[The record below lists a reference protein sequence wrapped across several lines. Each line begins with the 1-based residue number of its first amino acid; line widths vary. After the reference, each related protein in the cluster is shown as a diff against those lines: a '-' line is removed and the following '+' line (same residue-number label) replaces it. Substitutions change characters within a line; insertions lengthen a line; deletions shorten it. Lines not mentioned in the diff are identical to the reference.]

1 MARQQE
7 EVQQNEA
14 RTKVPAAMQL
24 GAPALMAKAVLT
36 ARAEQATK
44 TLPNMQS
51 AVRRLTTRRLTTRRP
66 ARRRAIR
73 PAK

>member
-7 EVQQNEA
+7 KVQQNEA

-44 TLPNMQS
+44 TLSNMQS
-51 AVRRLTTRRLTTRRP
+51 AVRRLTTRRP
-66 ARRRAIR
+66 EKRRAIR
-73 PAK
+73 SVK